1 MNIFK
6 KKLCN
11 VCHANCSQVVLSF
24 AIPSMLLEAPTVLYQ
39 VSFVGNFV
47 FGNFYSISKKV
58 RPRFSK
64 TVSVLV
70 LLRKKRFYPQAF
82 VAYLYKK
89 IHSLGI
95 KMFYYNRGHTF
106 VFCYL
111 ICAWVKFHIN
121 ITKFT

>member
-70 LLRKKRFYPQAF
+70 LLRKKKILPTSFCCIF
-82 VAYLYKK
+82 VQKNSK
-89 IHSLGI
+89 LGN
-95 KMFYYNRGHTF
+95 KN
-106 VFCYL
+106 VL
-111 ICAWVKFHIN
+111 L
-121 ITKFT
+121 